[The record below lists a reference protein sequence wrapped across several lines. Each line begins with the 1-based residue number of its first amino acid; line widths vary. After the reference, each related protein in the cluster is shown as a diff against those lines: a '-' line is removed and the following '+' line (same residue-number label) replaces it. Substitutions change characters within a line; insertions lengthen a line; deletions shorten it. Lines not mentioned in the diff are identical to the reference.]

1 MRSENVNKIIISNL
15 GQLILGS
22 GEGAIWILKMSDGV
36 PSGSFDDGLM
46 EKTGIPV
53 TSDRPILFVSLSMI
67 GFIFS

>member
-1 MRSENVNKIIISNL
+1 
-15 GQLILGS
+15 
-22 GEGAIWILKMSDGV
+22 
-36 PSGSFDDGLM
+36 LM